1 MDTSQRVKDCT
12 MATVSRRRFLELVGA
27 AGGST
32 AVYRAASALGL
43 MAAPG
48 AMPLAEL
55 QPLQGAKRKVLIL
68 GAGIGGLTAAYE
80 LRKVGYEC
88 KILESSHRA
97 GGRNLTLRHGDIVDE
112 LGQQQVCRFDD
123 NEDLYLNA
131 GAARIPP
138 DHTLLMRY
146 CRALGV
152 ELQLWNNDN
161 RNAYYQ
167 DDNAFGGQPVRQRQ
181 YIADTRGFMS
191 ELLAKSVSAAS
202 LDAPISEV
210 DTQRL
215 LELAKAFGDLND
227 SHLYAGSSRGGY
239 KRGSFVLHGEHHEP
253 FDFSELMN
261 ASFWRWAMHFN
272 ESADQAGTMLTAKGG
287 MDHIVKGFMRHVGD
301 AVHLNAW
308 VKGVELTDRG
318 VRVSYIEN
326 GERKTEEADYVLNS
340 IPTHLLLG
348 LRHNFPK
355 DYVEAL
361 AKPKRGE
368 LFKMGLQA
376 SKRFWEDDRIYGG
389 ISWTSQPIT
398 QIWYPN
404 HGFHSEKGILLAAYT
419 FFPGAGAY
427 FTSMTPEERFR
438 EVLRQGAKI
447 HPGWEQYIENGV
459 SIAWHRM
466 NHMMGCSA
474 EWSGEDVEKHFK
486 RLQRPAGRHYLIGDQ
501 ITYHT
506 GWQEGAMRSAH
517 LAMADI
523 NERVQAEL
531 RGDATHA

>member
-1 MDTSQRVKDCT
+1 MPNRS
-12 MATVSRRRFLELVGA
+12 LP
-27 AGGST
+27 
-32 AVYRAASALGL
+32 RA
-43 MAAPG
+43 
-48 AMPLAEL
+48 
-55 QPLQGAKRKVLIL
+55 
-68 GAGIGGLTAAYE
+68 
-80 LRKVGYEC
+80 
-88 KILESSHRA
+88 
-97 GGRNLTLRHGDIVDE
+97 
-112 LGQQQVCRFDD
+112 
-123 NEDLYLNA
+123 
-131 GAARIPP
+131 
-138 DHTLLMRY
+138 
-146 CRALGV
+146 
-152 ELQLWNNDN
+152 
-161 RNAYYQ
+161 
-167 DDNAFGGQPVRQRQ
+167 
-181 YIADTRGFMS
+181 
-191 ELLAKSVSAAS
+191 

-261 ASFWRWAMHFN
+261 ASFWRWAMNFN
-272 ESADQAGTMLTAKGG
+272 ESSDQAGTMLTAKGG

-361 AKPKRGE
+361 SKPKRGE

-389 ISWTSQPIT
+389 VTWTSQPIT

-404 HGFHSEKGILLAAYT
+404 HGFHSQKGILLAAYT

-427 FTSMTPEERFR
+427 FTRLTPEERFQ
-438 EVLRQGAKI
+438 EVLRQGGENP
-447 HPGWEQYIENGV
+447 PGLGAVHRERRERRLAPHEPHDGV
-459 SIAWHRM
+459 LRGVVRGRCGKALQAPSAPGGPSLPDRGP
-466 NHMMGCSA
+466 NHLSHGVA
-474 EWSGEDVEKHFK
+474 G
-486 RLQRPAGRHYLIGDQ
+486 GRHALSPSCHGR
-501 ITYHT
+501 H
-506 GWQEGAMRSAH
+506 
-517 LAMADI
+517 
-523 NERVQAEL
+523 
-531 RGDATHA
+531 